1 MSPRSPR
8 ARAPHTDGPARP
20 ARPVGRASGR
30 WPRTL
35 RPGVPA
41 SEPHGASGPT
51 AVRTV
56 SGGLRPAVTAAA
68 GVPPY
73 HSVPQAAEASQSA
86 KETS

>member
-8 ARAPHTDGPARP
+8 TPRTDGPDRP
-20 ARPVGRASGR
+20 ARPVGRASR
-30 WPRTL
+30 RRPRAR

-41 SEPHGASGPT
+41 SEPHVASGPT
-51 AVRTV
+51 AARTV

-73 HSVPQAAEASQSA
+73 HPVPQATEASQSA

>member
-8 ARAPHTDGPARP
+8 ARAARADGPARP
-20 ARPVGRASGR
+20 ARPVGRASC
-30 WPRTL
+30 

-41 SEPHGASGPT
+41 SEPHVASGRT
-51 AVRTV
+51 AARTK

-73 HSVPQAAEASQSA
+73 QPVPQATEASQSA